1 MSSADIPGWE
11 RITAVQQAPVQKEDS
26 KEGDKF
32 DEKEKLEIE
41 KKKVAIMEEGKTED
55 IDKMTNETE
64 EVTLS
69 EEIMTNDS
77 LPVPSIKQS
86 NKTLSRWRCV
96 NLTKEGAAYS
106 INVI

>member
-1 MSSADIPGWE
+1 
-11 RITAVQQAPVQKEDS
+11 
-26 KEGDKF
+26 
-32 DEKEKLEIE
+32 
-41 KKKVAIMEEGKTED
+41 MEEGKTED